1 MPTIHDEHWREDF
14 RYRLE
19 FREQREIEE
28 SCKPKEPLE
37 VLDAP
42 NVRIERDS
50 FFPWFCD
57 FRDEEPNYLQT
68 VLGKDVL
75 DVSSEGEDCQRMAQ
89 NDENLFLAEMKRRAV
104 RKL

>member
-14 RYRLE
+14 RYRQEL
-19 FREQREIEE
+19 REQREIEE
-28 SCKPKEPLE
+28 SHKPKEPLE

-57 FRDEEPNYLQT
+57 FRDEEPNYLHT
-68 VLGKDVL
+68 VLGKADL
-75 DVSSEGEDCQRMAQ
+75 DVSNEAEDCQSVEQ
-89 NDENLFLAEMKRRAV
+89 NEQELFLSAVKGVKRI
-104 RKL
+104 